1 MDVKLIYDN
10 ISSLLPI
17 VYGVGILNWF
27 IIKGICTLRF
37 KKLVKIKIGNEY
49 KTDMK
54 KVKTFDI
61 IEFMYSLFEE
71 YRFSYLL
78 MLLYFVSGLMAIG
91 SILILFDAS
100 KVLYCISYITLPILE
115 LIIFKM
121 AKFKLKEKLNNN
133 KVISIKE
140 KKMSS
145 YIVTI

>member
-1 MDVKLIYDN
+1 M
-10 ISSLLPI
+10 PI

-54 KVKTFDI
+54 KVKTIDI

-91 SILILFDAS
+91 SILILFDSS

-121 AKFKLKEKLNNN
+121 AKFKLEEKLNNN

-140 KKMSS
+140 KRCHL
-145 YIVTI
+145 I